1 MRNTARVFFIGA
13 LVCASTIE
21 AEADPSYRV
30 RAGSVEG
37 MNGASATLS
46 AYLDLNVDGL
56 GEPVGGWS
64 FGICHEESGATV
76 LSADAG
82 GAIPLLRGGAGVD
95 FLRIEVFPG
104 GVAETAIVDL
114 GQAQAAPAANDLEVL
129 RIRYFFQSREC
140 PIRRS
145 VVVCDTLGSPPLAV
159 TCVVDRRAIE
169 PQRESGAMQI
179 GCTPL
184 VTLKTAAGVQA
195 ATGLDALVPVLLSNE
210 RPVSGA
216 SFALAAREGLL
227 IPSGVDLAGTSAGA
241 LRGGAG
247 PEYLK
252 IHIDATA
259 RCIGIALIGSTSLDD
274 ATIPFGWEAPFLRIA
289 FNAPSRE
296 GTETLEFTDGCG
308 SFAAPRAVVV
318 AGFSLVPETIGS
330 SVVVSEGPAGGFIR
344 GDVNFDR
351 LMNIADAIA
360 ALTFL
365 FAGKPHDCHDA
376 VDANDDGKLDIA
388 DAIYLLSYL
397 FVQGKEP
404 PPPFASPG
412 VDPTPDAIGCVRFP
426 FW

>member
-1 MRNTARVFFIGA
+1 MRNTACVFFIGA
-13 LVCASTIE
+13 LLCASTIE

-82 GAIPLLRGGAGVD
+82 GAIPLLRDGAGVD
-95 FLRIEVFPG
+95 FLKIEVFPG
-104 GVAETAIVDL
+104 GVTEAVIVDL

-159 TCVVDRRAIE
+159 ACVVDRESVE
-169 PQRESGAMQI
+169 PQRESGVMQI

-184 VTLKTAAGVQA
+184 VTLKTAANVQT
-195 ATGLDALVPVLLSNE
+195 ATGRGVLVPVLLSNE

-227 IPSGVDLAGTSAGA
+227 IPAGVDLAGTSAGA

-247 PEYLK
+247 PEYLE
-252 IHIDATA
+252 IRLDESAQ
-259 RCIGIALIGSTSLDD
+259 CIGVALIGSLSPED
-274 ATIPFGWEAPFLRIA
+274 AAIPAGWEQLFLRIA
-289 FNAPSRE
+289 FNASDIE
-296 GTETLEFTDGCG
+296 GTETLEFADACG

-318 AGFSLVPETIGS
+318 AGFSLEPETIGS
-330 SVVVSEGPAGGFIR
+330 SVVVTEGPAGGFIR
-344 GDVNFDR
+344 GDVNFDAR
-351 LMNIADAIA
+351 LDIADAIA
-360 ALTFL
+360 ALAFL

-397 FVQGKEP
+397 FVEGKEP
-404 PPPFASPG
+404 PPPFAAPG
-412 VDPTPDAIGCVRFP
+412 PDPTPDTIGCALFP
-426 FW
+426 Y